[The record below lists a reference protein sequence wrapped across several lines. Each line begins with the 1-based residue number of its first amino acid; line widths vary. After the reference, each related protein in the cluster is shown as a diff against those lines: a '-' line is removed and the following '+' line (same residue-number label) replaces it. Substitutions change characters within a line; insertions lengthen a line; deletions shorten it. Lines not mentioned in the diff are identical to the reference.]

1 MEQTITRFVHALR
14 NAEIDVSPAETLDAV
29 EVLNAVGVADLTR
42 CKNALSLAL
51 AKSPEDKVVFDRC
64 FERFFA
70 LTAFVEPPKATVLR
84 GINQQALLAAI
95 TATAPSAAEL
105 IRWVLSVN
113 QTQLSAKLI
122 EASEHAGLH
131 ELRYLRDKG
140 PLVRKIGSLMGL
152 DALSDVQTQLGRG
165 QSAGVNYLRQYVEE
179 EIKRFVDAQFDLVAD
194 QPAKAVL
201 LARTLEAR
209 LQSLPRD
216 FQADAQQAISE
227 FADRLKNRH
236 KKRRTRA
243 RRGQLNVKQT
253 LRRNV
258 AYDGTLIEM
267 AFKKKRKEEGTI
279 YLLCDVSGSMAQISR
294 FMLLIIH
301 HLHDLLPKVRSFAF
315 SSEMGEITDYFGQG
329 DPQVAL
335 ERVVFD
341 WGSGNTDYGRAF
353 RDFRNEVHQ
362 ELNRRSTIVV
372 LGDARSNFYPAHTRI
387 FGECAHRA
395 KRTLWLN
402 PESRDNWSI
411 GDSDMLR
418 YAPHC
423 TSVERVSTL
432 ADLKRVSRNLIQS
445 ND

>member
-14 NAEIDVSPAETLDAV
+14 NAEIDVSPAETLDAL
-29 EVLNAVGVADLTR
+29 EILNAVGVADLAM
-42 CKNALSLAL
+42 CKNVLSLAL
-51 AKSPEDKVVFDRC
+51 AKSPQDKVVFDEC
-64 FERFFA
+64 FDRFFA

-84 GINQQALLAAI
+84 GIKPQALLAEI
-95 TATAPSAAEL
+95 AAADPHAGQL
-105 IRWVLSVN
+105 MQSVLSVN
-113 QTQLSAKLI
+113 HTQLNAKLI
-122 EASEHAGLH
+122 EAAEHAGLH
-131 ELRYLRDKG
+131 ELRYLRDKT
-140 PLVRKIGSLMGL
+140 PLVRRIGSLMGL
-152 DALSDVQTQLGRG
+152 DGLGHVQTQLGEG
-165 QSAGVNYLRQYVEE
+165 QDAGVAYLRQYVEE
-179 EIKRFVDAQFDLVAD
+179 EIKRFVDAQFDLIAD
-194 QPAKAVL
+194 KPAKAVL
-201 LARTLEAR
+201 RARTLDAR
-209 LQSLPRD
+209 LQSLPKE
-216 FQADAQQAISE
+216 FQDDAQRAISE
-227 FADRLKNRH
+227 FAERLKNRRNRIR
-236 KKRRTRA
+236 KRA
-243 RRGQLNVKQT
+243 RRGQLNIRQT

-267 AFKKKRKEEGTI
+267 AFKKKRKQEGTI

-301 HLHDLLPKVRSFAF
+301 YLHDLLPKVRSFAF
-315 SSEMGEITDYFGQG
+315 SSEMGEITDYFGQV
-329 DPQVAL
+329 DPQVAI
-335 ERVVFD
+335 ERAVFD

-402 PESRDNWSI
+402 PESRDNWSV

-432 ADLKRVSRNLIQS
+432 ADLKRISRVLIQS
-445 ND
+445 DN